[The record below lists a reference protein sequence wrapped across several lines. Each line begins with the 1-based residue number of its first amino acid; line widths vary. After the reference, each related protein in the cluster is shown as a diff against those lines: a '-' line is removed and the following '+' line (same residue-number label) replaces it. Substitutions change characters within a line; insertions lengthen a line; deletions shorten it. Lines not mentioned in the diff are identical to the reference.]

1 MERIYVGKRKEAT
14 ARVRM
19 VSGKKDIRINN
30 KTLEEL
36 PKIAQLKIV
45 EPLKIAGEENFVIRA
60 NVKGGGVIGQ
70 AEAVAQ
76 AISRGLVDIKGE
88 EVRNK
93 IMDYDR
99 NLLIQDIRRT
109 EPHKPSRSKQ
119 GPRRH
124 KQRSKR

>member
-1 MERIYVGKRKEAT
+1 MEKVYVGKRKKAT
-14 ARVRM
+14 ARIKI
-19 VSGKKDIRINN
+19 VSGDKNVKINEKN
-30 KTLEEL
+30 LEEL
-36 PKIAQLKIV
+36 PKIAQLKIL
-45 EPLKIAGEENFVIRA
+45 EPLKIIEDENFTIKA
-60 NVKGGGVIGQ
+60 KVKGGGVMGQ

-76 AISRGLVDIKGE
+76 AISRGLADIKGE

>member
-1 MERIYVGKRKEAT
+1 MEKMYVGKRKKAT
-14 ARVRM
+14 ARIKI
-19 VSGKKDIRINN
+19 VSGDKNVKINEKN
-30 KTLEEL
+30 LEEL
-36 PKIAQLKIV
+36 PKVVQLKIL
-45 EPLKIAGEENFVIRA
+45 EPLKIIEDENFTIKA
-60 NVKGGGVIGQ
+60 KVKGGGVMGQ

-76 AISRGLVDIKGE
+76 AISRGLADIKGE